1 MSKFAISAM
10 FILVMLPCSVMGET
24 YKCVLPNGKISYSGQ
39 LLQTPG
45 AKCEQMFVKKPPTT
59 TQTEPTPIEAAT
71 EKPTTPADASAKP
84 AEKPAADKEQDAKR
98 KKIEADEAKKKA
110 DKSAEDKLAE
120 QKIKEENCQNA
131 KNNLRTYQIG
141 SRLTKINEKGEK
153 VFLEDTEIKQKMEQ
167 AQKDVDQWCGA

>member
-1 MSKFAISAM
+1 M
-10 FILVMLPCSVMGET
+10 FILGMLPCGVMGET

-39 LLQTPG
+39 LLQTLG

-59 TQTEPTPIEAAT
+59 TQTEPTPTET
-71 EKPTTPADASAKP
+71 TPEKPATPADAAAKP
-84 AEKPAADKEQDAKR
+84 AEKPAADKELEDKR
-98 KKIEADEAKKKA
+98 KKADAAEAKKKA
-110 DKSAEDKLAE
+110 DKAAEDKLAE
-120 QKIKEENCQNA
+120 QKMKEENCQNA

-153 VFLEDTEIKQKMEQ
+153 VFLDDAEIKQKMEQ